1 MEYTKVIFSIE
12 PNTEIARE
20 ILMAELA
27 EFDFDSF
34 EETESG
40 LNAYIPTESFNPND
54 VDSLYLMSNPEFKI
68 AYTSELMPDKNWNET
83 WEKYFFNPIIISDKC
98 VVKSPFHK
106 EVPAAEFEILI
117 EPKMAFGTGHHST
130 TGLMMKHILEIDFS
144 GKSVLDM
151 GCGTG
156 ILGILCAKKNAATVL
171 GIDIEEWAYNNCL
184 ENIEMNHVNNMTVKC
199 GDAGL
204 LGDQTYDII
213 LANINR
219 NILLEDISKYTKV
232 LNPNGILLL
241 SGFYTQDI
249 EAINEVC
256 ENNRLIKNSQ
266 KEDNNW
272 VALAY
277 TLAE

>member
-156 ILGILCAKKNAATVL
+156 ILGILCAKKNASTVL